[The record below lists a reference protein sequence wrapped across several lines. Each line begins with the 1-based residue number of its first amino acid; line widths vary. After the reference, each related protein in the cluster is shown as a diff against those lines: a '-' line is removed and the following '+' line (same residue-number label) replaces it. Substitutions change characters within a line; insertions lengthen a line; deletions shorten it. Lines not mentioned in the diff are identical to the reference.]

1 MKKKEKNVYADL
13 SNKKIIAPNKR
24 ADQPKGK
31 KIVGGDVQSVCDGN
45 NDFKAWKSPTA
56 FYVAYM
62 LSIDSY
68 QLAQLFL

>member
-31 KIVGGDVQSVCDGN
+31 KIVGGDLRVREG
-45 NDFKAWKSPTA
+45 K
-56 FYVAYM
+56 
-62 LSIDSY
+62 
-68 QLAQLFL
+68 